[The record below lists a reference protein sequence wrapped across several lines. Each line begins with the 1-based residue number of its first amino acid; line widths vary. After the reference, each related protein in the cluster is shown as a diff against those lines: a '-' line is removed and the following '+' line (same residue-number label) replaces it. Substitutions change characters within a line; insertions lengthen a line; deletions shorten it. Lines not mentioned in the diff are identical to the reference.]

1 MLPFVFGYGAALVS
15 VPGDLAVLHC
25 RMTAW
30 FPRLVHIPVVCV
42 QRAAKRGSQGWG
54 WPGRLRGLRGLRK
67 VRLQDGWGDGPHR
80 RPTARVQVQTRAAT
94 GADDRVTV
102 AHKAGSAGPPA
113 KNRCRNAA
121 VSGDRN
127 E

>member
-1 MLPFVFGYGAALVS
+1 MDGVTAHT
-15 VPGDLAVLHC
+15 GDQQHSA
-25 RMTAW
+25 
-30 FPRLVHIPVVCV
+30 
-42 QRAAKRGSQGWG
+42 
-54 WPGRLRGLRGLRK
+54 
-67 VRLQDGWGDGPHR
+67 
-80 RPTARVQVQTRAAT
+80 ARVQVQTRAAT

-121 VSGDRN
+121 VSGDRTN